1 MKYVLKYAIYT
12 INIFALDAALNI
24 IYNKNFRRVSYIFFL
39 SIFKWVT
46 QNDTGSSL
54 SFKVLICCT
63 YVIKRTVVCILSISK
78 LQNYVCLLTA
88 LEALFVPFQ
97 STGNPLFCSV
107 NGFATF
113 RAFWMFHGLERHFY
127 TEKEK
132 LCYRISYFTETSQNY
147 SSSCQVKKL
156 L

>member
-1 MKYVLKYAIYT
+1 M
-12 INIFALDAALNI
+12 
-24 IYNKNFRRVSYIFFL
+24 
-39 SIFKWVT
+39 T
-46 QNDTGSSL
+46 QNDTGSSV
-54 SFKVLICCT
+54 SSKVLICCT

-132 LCYRISYFTETSQNY
+132 LCYLISPKLVKFFIKLFIVMSSQEIIVIFNYYF
-147 SSSCQVKKL
+147 L
-156 L
+156 LLCN